1 MKCVGLGVALAACAA
16 VEAAEPI
23 AIAPLQTA
31 STPTVAPASTSA
43 STEPV
48 APAGPSPAP
57 AIRKPLDLRIG
68 DVRKYMMPNE
78 FRAAL
83 AEPDADKNTVV
94 VEAKRELLP
103 VEYEKPIPIW
113 PLGPLYWA
121 LKNPA
126 NSWRILL
133 PDLNRPPDGPPEVVP
148 PPVFRWGP

>member
-1 MKCVGLGVALAACAA
+1 MKRRVGLGITLAACAA
-16 VEAAEPI
+16 VEAAEP
-23 AIAPLQTA
+23 TK
-31 STPTVAPASTSA
+31 VAPAPQTTPATSIPKP
-43 STEPV
+43 E
-48 APAGPSPAP
+48 
-57 AIRKPLDLRIG
+57 IKKPLDLRIG

-78 FRAAL
+78 FREAL
-83 AEPDADKNTVV
+83 AAPDADKNTVV

-103 VEYEKPIPIW
+103 VKYEEPIPIW

-133 PDLNRPPDGPPEVVP
+133 PDINRGPAGPPDVVP

>member
-1 MKCVGLGVALAACAA
+1 MKRRVGLGIALAACAA
-16 VEAAEPI
+16 VEAAEP
-23 AIAPLQTA
+23 
-31 STPTVAPASTSA
+31 TPVVPAANTPPAASTSK
-43 STEPV
+43 
-48 APAGPSPAP
+48 P

-78 FRAAL
+78 YREAINA
-83 AEPDADKNTVV
+83 PDADKNTIV

-103 VEYEKPIPIW
+103 VEYEEPIPTW

-133 PDLNRPPDGPPEVVP
+133 PDINRAPDGPPDVVP

>member
-1 MKCVGLGVALAACAA
+1 MKRRVGLGITLAACAA
-16 VEAAEPI
+16 VEAVEP
-23 AIAPLQTA
+23 TA
-31 STPTVAPASTSA
+31 VAPPANTA
-43 STEPV
+43 PV
-48 APAGPSPAP
+48 ASVPKPE
-57 AIRKPLDLRIG
+57 IKKPLDLRIG

-78 FRAAL
+78 FREAIAA
-83 AEPDADKNTVV
+83 PDADKNTVV

-103 VEYEKPIPIW
+103 VDYEKPIPTW

-133 PDLNRPPDGPPEVVP
+133 PDINRGPSGPPDVVP